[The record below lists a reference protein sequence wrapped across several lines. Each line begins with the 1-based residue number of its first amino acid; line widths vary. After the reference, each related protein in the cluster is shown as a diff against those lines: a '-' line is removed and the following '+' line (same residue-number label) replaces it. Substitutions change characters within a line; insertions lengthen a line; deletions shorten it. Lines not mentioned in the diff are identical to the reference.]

1 MKKKIL
7 ANLLFYTGISYLLF
21 RIRLL
26 STGIRVINYHCT
38 PNYSVTLF
46 KKHLKFYKKY
56 FEDVNLIK
64 LSNFYDKTDNGLR
77 KSPGLIISF
86 DDGLRSNF
94 DNAIGLM
101 EDFGFTGWF
110 FIPAGFLLDP
120 SKNFTIKNSIET
132 KQVYSD
138 NRYGMSLDEAK
149 HISVN
154 HIVGSHTF
162 THHRMSV
169 NDTQTT
175 LIHEIRQSKHTLE
188 ELLELR
194 EISCFCWVGGELNT
208 YTTEAYK
215 MIKDAGYKYSF
226 ATNTQPIK
234 RDSNPFMIC
243 RSNIEAEDSIQI
255 VLFQLSGIMDLAY
268 FKRRKQ
274 VKKIFFLDI
283 G

>member
-1 MKKKIL
+1 MKKKII
-7 ANLLFYTGISYLLF
+7 ANLLFYTGVSYLLF

-38 PNYSVTLF
+38 PESSVPQF
-46 KKHLKFYKKY
+46 KKQLKFYKKY

-64 LSNFYDKTDNGLR
+64 LSNFYKKADNIHR

-94 DNAIGLM
+94 DNAIGII

-110 FIPAGFLLDP
+110 FIPAGFLLDS

-132 KQVYSD
+132 KQVYPD
-138 NRYGMSLDEAK
+138 NRYGISLDEAK
-149 HISVN
+149 HISEN

-169 NDTQTT
+169 HDTQTT
-175 LIHEIRQSKHTLE
+175 LDHEIRQSKHTLE
-188 ELLELR
+188 ELLEIK

-208 YTTEAYK
+208 YTSQAYK
-215 MIKDAGYKYSF
+215 EIKDAGYKYIF
-226 ATNTQPIK
+226 ATNTQPIT
-234 RDSNPFMIC
+234 RGSSPFMIC

-255 VLFQLSGIMDLAY
+255 VLFQLSGIMDLLY
-268 FKRRKQ
+268 FKRRSKL
-274 VKKIFFLDI
+274 KKIFHLDI